1 MHASHSFV
9 VGVVLFAA
17 SSSAPLGSDP
27 SAVFSLAELSLLGKK
42 RIFPVFMVT
51 LLRNPPVHTRENAL
65 KEGAKAA
72 RPAIAE
78 A

>member
-42 RIFPVFMVT
+42 QIFPVFMVT
-51 LLRNPPVHTRENAL
+51 LLRNPPVHTRENTL
-65 KEGAKAA
+65 KEGVKAA
-72 RPAIAE
+72 QPAIAE